1 MTALE
6 NESGPLLLDRRFLIG
21 AVVAFL
27 AAIALGYSTSTLILI
42 IKGALLA
49 IFILLVHLA
58 FRATPPTFVGR
69 FARAA
74 LAISLGVIFFV
85 WALGYRFL
93 PVGSDI
99 DIWMQL
105 VAGAV
110 ALIAY
115 SLIWKSK
122 A

>member
-1 MTALE
+1 M
-6 NESGPLLLDRRFLIG
+6 LDRRFLIG
-21 AVVAFL
+21 AVAAFL
-27 AAIALGYSTSTLILI
+27 AAMLLGYSTSALILI
-42 IKGALLA
+42 MKGALLA
-49 IFILLVHLA
+49 IFILLVYLA

-69 FARAA
+69 FARMT

-93 PVGSDI
+93 PVGSGI

-105 VAGAV
+105 VALAV
-110 ALIAY
+110 ALIAH
-115 SLIWKSK
+115 SLITKSK